1 MQNIDITV
9 HITFPNDNIRYK
21 NDDIKC
27 TYHLL
32 DGSTLFVKKLCDI
45 YASLEDDDLGFGNII
60 GCLLKYKA
68 MRKKRNLM
76 GSSVLKERAFKSKR
90 KKSGVIGKTS
100 TTA

>member
-1 MQNIDITV
+1 MAAPNIAFSKV
-9 HITFPNDNIRYK
+9 
-21 NDDIKC
+21 KC
-27 TYHLL
+27 TDNNLVIRRNHLL
-32 DGSTLFVKKLCDI
+32 DGSTLFVKKLCDF

-68 MRKKRNLM
+68 MRKKRKMM